1 MEKNKLKDIIG
12 YEPSEYQVKIFDYL
26 TESSGNLVVSAKA
39 GSGKTST
46 MLSSLSLLPVHS
58 RKLFLAFNKSIVSEI
73 SDRLEREEIEGV
85 DVQTTHSKG
94 FELLR
99 TVIAP
104 RRKFNL
110 QNGKYYVI
118 LRQQLE
124 QDYGISRRL
133 PAKEMMSEQ
142 KRILSNCLD
151 LITEARQYLRDKEY
165 YINRLEKRL
174 KELEETEKEITEN
187 KKLKKKEKNLAL
199 GEIGNLRTYLGGKR
213 KIYDTVFKCLDY
225 SKLCVLNPVSGEVTI
240 DYLDMLWLPAILDFE
255 IPESKKYDIVF
266 IDEVQDITYAT
277 LVLFQKFIAT
287 GGRFVAV
294 GDERQ
299 RINGFAGSYPDVFPE
314 LLSRPG
320 TKLLKLPVSFR
331 CPKSVVRLAKRIVS
345 GIKSAPGAKEG
356 KIYENTRLEDLP
368 QGCMLLSRQASCLL
382 AYYFYLVSLGRRCC
396 IKGIDIMKKIESVLD
411 PVRGE
416 DVDGLTDFLLY
427 RLFTERDNEFEEL
440 RKERGNKNLSYTSW
454 INTYS
459 CSTKFTSDL
468 EIIMSVNEIVK
479 SGLYSSVDSII
490 QALHVMFSDSSYDD
504 RICLS
509 TIHKA
514 KGLESEV
521 VCVSKQNFPNP
532 YFLDIAKKRGP
543 EAEKEFKR
551 DEDNLM
557 YVAVTRS
564 KSELHFLDFSRFVDQ
579 RGKLIDT
586 GSSSM
591 RNYVTELEEKCGY
604 IVVRNKK
611 LKEYGE
617 TEKDDSLD
625 YDEDFVY
632 ID

>member
-1 MEKNKLKDIIG
+1 M
-12 YEPSEYQVKIFDYL
+12 
-26 TESSGNLVVSAKA
+26 
-39 GSGKTST
+39 
-46 MLSSLSLLPVHS
+46 
-58 RKLFLAFNKSIVSEI
+58 
-73 SDRLEREEIEGV
+73 
-85 DVQTTHSKG
+85 
-94 FELLR
+94 
-99 TVIAP
+99 
-104 RRKFNL
+104 
-110 QNGKYYVI
+110 
-118 LRQQLE
+118 
-124 QDYGISRRL
+124 
-133 PAKEMMSEQ
+133 
-142 KRILSNCLD
+142 
-151 LITEARQYLRDKEY
+151 
-165 YINRLEKRL
+165 
-174 KELEETEKEITEN
+174 
-187 KKLKKKEKNLAL
+187 
-199 GEIGNLRTYLGGKR
+199 
-213 KIYDTVFKCLDY
+213 
-225 SKLCVLNPVSGEVTI
+225 
-240 DYLDMLWLPAILDFE
+240 
-255 IPESKKYDIVF
+255 
-266 IDEVQDITYAT
+266 
-277 LVLFQKFIAT
+277 
-287 GGRFVAV
+287 
-294 GDERQ
+294 
-299 RINGFAGSYPDVFPE
+299 
-314 LLSRPG
+314 
-320 TKLLKLPVSFR
+320 
-331 CPKSVVRLAKRIVS
+331 S

-356 KIYENTRLEDLP
+356 KIYENTQLEDLP

-396 IKGIDIMKKIESVLD
+396 IKGIDIMKNIESVLD

-427 RLFTERDNEFEEL
+427 RLFTERDSEFEEL
-440 RKERGNKNLSYTSW
+440 RKEKGNKNLSYTSW

-468 EIIMSVNEIVK
+468 EIIMSVDEIVK

-521 VCVSKQNFPNP
+521 VCISKQNFPNP

-591 RNYVTELEEKCGY
+591 RSYVTELEEKCGY